1 MSEFLAVLGHLRL
14 GDEAVV
20 VAVQAA
26 EKLLHLLNI
35 REVLAAKDQK
45 TPFID
50 IKKPSLFLA
59 FENNLVWSY
68 DSFGRIVGRMIP
80 NN

>member
-1 MSEFLAVLGHLRL
+1 VSEFLAVLSHLRL

-20 VAVQAA
+20 VEVQAA

-50 IKKPSLFLA
+50 IKKPSFFFLA
-59 FENNLVWSY
+59 FETNLVWSY
-68 DSFGRIVGRMIP
+68 DSFGRRKRL
-80 NN
+80 N